1 MKYLKCLNNYL
12 FMSNRLINNDLLNAS
27 QFAELIPGSSDN
39 GAETKYEAVS
49 HPINTVSAPG
59 SRIPVGS
66 YIMLNTNPGSNETQS
81 PESMIPEIEDGLFES
96 WGGKSINFEVLLL

>member
-66 YIMLNTNPGSNETQS
+66 YIMLNTNPGSNEPQS

-96 WGGKSINFEVLLL
+96 WGGKSINFEVL